1 MSKKIG
7 NSNPGRELPI
17 DRLRRQV
24 EFLRERNYKEVVLI
38 ADEAREDVD
47 RKWNPKLF

>member
-17 DRLRRQV
+17 ERLRRQV
-24 EFLRERNYKEVVLI
+24 EFLREKNYKEVAKI
-38 ADEAREDVD
+38 ADKAREDVD